1 MDRTE
6 AQEEH
11 ITGSVTYRRGNFA
24 EKPRQSSAAEGS
36 ASGWVTTDVAAVAL
50 GVSPRTVREYIQV
63 GRLEAKSEGT
73 GVNKRWL
80 VSIDAVQGLRE
91 ERQTFAARSRE
102 RREDAAAVLGTEE
115 SAAETAEVFREMI
128 VRLEARTAEAA
139 DARARLELTERAEST
154 LREDLERERRRADVL
169 ELEADQLRARLEEA
183 RLSWWRRFFGFR

>member
-1 MDRTE
+1 M
-6 AQEEH
+6 
-11 ITGSVTYRRGNFA
+11 
-24 EKPRQSSAAEGS
+24 
-36 ASGWVTTDVAAVAL
+36 AL

-63 GRLEAKSEGT
+63 GRLEAEPEGT

-139 DARARLELTERAEST
+139 DARARLELTERAERT

-169 ELEADQLRARLEEA
+169 KLEADQLRERLEEA